1 MKKYTNPTVEIT
13 KLQISDVIAS
23 SGEYTITSGGDNGT
37 VKGISWGELKDD
49 PDIE

>member
-23 SGEYTITSGGDNGT
+23 SGEHTITSGGNNGT
-37 VKGISWGELKDD
+37 VEGIGWGELEDE
-49 PDIE
+49 ISM